1 MHSCMHFCFFMESLV
16 LQFEIPSITAVA
28 CPVGEGGFELVPSSL
43 PDGSVHRVCTRK
55 RRVSSGTNS
64 CRLIILTLTN
74 QQVMVIIPLMR
85 RSDNEHTL
93 KAWWIPACQKPLWTC
108 YLSGTQISEIR
119 LSETSAMETTQQS
132 VYRILITIPSLFRS
146 TFREPYILLNLS
158 IGRLRRRML

>member
-1 MHSCMHFCFFMESLV
+1 MHFCFFMESLV

-74 QQVMVIIPLMR
+74 QPSNGHNSFILLKWR